1 MSDDATDDATLA
13 LMLAATDPTLGVV
26 LRTGPGPARDAW
38 LARLSLCLPGVPF
51 RRVPASIG
59 DERLLGGLDLAAT
72 LQSGRPVMDRGV
84 LAETAG
90 GVLLLAMAER
100 IPPGTAARIGAA
112 QDRSPFGIVAL
123 DEGLEDE
130 APPITLR
137 DRLALYVEL
146 DPRWTD
152 AEWVEDGFGAARA
165 LLPGVTI
172 GDDVIEALCAATVA
186 LGIGSARAACLAT
199 AAARAS
205 AALDGRLA
213 VNGDD
218 ATLAARL
225 VLGPRATILPAA
237 SPEPA
242 PADNADAPGESEAEP
257 ENETETE
264 TEIQPMADT
273 VQDAAIAAIPAGLLA
288 QLTAQSAPRASVAGT
303 SGALRTGLRGRP
315 AGVRA
320 GDPRRGERLNLIET
334 LRAAAPWQ
342 LLRQRTDRIQI
353 RRDDFRVSR
362 LTQRAQT
369 TTIFL
374 VDASGSQALNRL
386 AEAKGAV
393 ELLLA
398 ESYVR
403 RDQVALISFRGK
415 TAELLL
421 PPTRSL
427 VRAKRCLAGLPGGG
441 GTPLAT
447 GLDAGLAL
455 ADGVRRRGGTPTLV
469 LLTDGRGNVARN
481 GLGGRPRA
489 EADATDAARAIRA
502 AKIDAV
508 LIDSALRPHPASRA
522 LAQSM
527 DARYVALPYANAASV
542 SQAVRR

>member
-1 MSDDATDDATLA
+1 MDNDAAVA
-13 LMLAATDPTLGVV
+13 LMLAATDRTLGVT
-26 LRTGPGPARDAW
+26 LRAGPGPARDAW
-38 LARLSLCLPGVPF
+38 LARLRQCMPGVAF
-51 RRVPASIG
+51 RRIPASIG
-59 DERLLGGLDLAAT
+59 DERLLGGIDLAAT

-84 LAETAG
+84 LAEAEG
-90 GVLLLAMAER
+90 GVLILAMAER
-100 IPPGTAARIGAA
+100 LPPGTAARIGAA
-112 QDRSPFGIVAL
+112 QDHGGFGVVAL
-123 DEGLEDE
+123 DEGLDDE
-130 APPITLR
+130 ALPATLR
-137 DRLALYVEL
+137 DRLALYVAL
-146 DPRWTD
+146 DPRWDD
-152 AEWVEDGFGAARA
+152 ADWLEQDFGRARA
-165 LLPGVTI
+165 LLPRVQA
-172 GDDVIEALCAATVA
+172 GDAVIEALCAATVA
-186 LGIGSARAACLAT
+186 LGIHSARAALLALG
-199 AAARAS
+199 AARAS
-205 AALDGRLA
+205 AALDGRVA
-213 VNGDD
+213 VDGDD
-218 ATLAARL
+218 AALAARL
-225 VLGPRATILPAA
+225 VLGPRATRLP
-237 SPEPA
+237 SS
-242 PADNADAPGESEAEP
+242 DAAEP
-257 ENETETE
+257 EAQAPEPEPEPETEPGE
-264 TEIQPMADT
+264 TEVQPMADT

-288 QLTAQSAPRASVAGT
+288 QLTAQSAPRQSIAGT

-320 GDPRRGERLNLIET
+320 GDPRRGERLHLIET

-342 LLRQRTDRIQI
+342 RLRQRTDRIQI
-353 RRDDFRVSR
+353 RRDDFRVRR

-415 TAELLL
+415 TAETLL

-489 EADATDAARAIRA
+489 EAEAADAARAIRA

-522 LAQSM
+522 LAADM
-527 DARYVALPYANAASV
+527 AARYVALPYADAGSV
-542 SQAVRR
+542 SRAVRG